1 MEEFGGNEF
10 LKLKYKQIK
19 VLILDQIKKVYLA
32 QKKDNQE
39 KKIVKKINLLKL
51 NEKERDMAIQEGIIL
66 SKLKHPNIINC
77 NEFYLENDKIDII
90 MEYAEGG
97 DLFNK
102 IKEQKN
108 KKKYFEEKEII
119 EWFIEICEG
128 IKYIH
133 ENKII
138 HRDLKPLNIFLTKN
152 NKIKIGD
159 FGIATLLNYKSK
171 AKTMIGTQI
180 YLSPEIMK
188 NNLYDYK
195 SDIWNLGI
203 ILYELTQLKHPFF
216 DENMSNEK
224 MINNIEKENINFIN
238 INYSERLL
246 NLIKNILKV
255 NPNERLD
262 INKIILEC
270 YTIIIKKN
278 SNSNNE

>member
-1 MEEFGGNEF
+1 MEEFEGNEL
-10 LKLKYKQIK
+10 LKLKYKQ
-19 VLILDQIKKVYLA
+19 LNILMKNQIKQVYLA
-32 QKKDNQE
+32 QKKENQQKVIIKE
-39 KKIVKKINLLKL
+39 INLLKL
-51 NEKERDMAIQEGIIL
+51 EEKEKDMTIQEGIIL

-77 NEFYLENDKIDII
+77 YEFYLENDKFYII
-90 MEYAEGG
+90 MEYGEGG

-102 IKEQKN
+102 INEQKN
-108 KKKYFEEKEII
+108 KNKYFEEKEII

-188 NNLYDYK
+188 NKPYDYK

-216 DENMSNEK
+216 DEDMSNEK

-238 INYSERLL
+238 INY
-246 NLIKNILKV
+246 
-255 NPNERLD
+255 
-262 INKIILEC
+262 
-270 YTIIIKKN
+270 
-278 SNSNNE
+278 

>member
-1 MEEFGGNEF
+1 MEEFEGNEL
-10 LKLKYKQIK
+10 LKLKYKQ
-19 VLILDQIKKVYLA
+19 LNILMKNQIKQVYLA
-32 QKKDNQE
+32 QKKDNQQKVIIKE
-39 KKIVKKINLLKL
+39 INLLKL
-51 NEKERDMAIQEGIIL
+51 EEKEKDMTIQEGIIL

-77 NEFYLENDKIDII
+77 YEFHLENDKFYII
-90 MEYAEGG
+90 MEYGEGG

-102 IKEQKN
+102 INEQKN
-108 KKKYFEEKEII
+108 KNKYFEEKEII

-128 IKYIH
+128 VKYIH

-188 NNLYDYK
+188 NKPYDYK

-216 DENMSNEK
+216 EEDISNEK
-224 MINNIEKENINFIN
+224 SIYNIEKGNIKFIN

-255 NPNERLD
+255 DPNERLD

-270 YTIIIKKN
+270 YTIKIKKN

>member
-1 MEEFGGNEF
+1 MEEFGGNEI

-19 VLILDQIKKVYLA
+19 VLMSDEIKQVYLA
-32 QKKDNQE
+32 QKKDDQE
-39 KKIVKKINLLKL
+39 KIIIKEINLLKL
-51 NEKERDMAIQEGIIL
+51 DENERDMTMHEGIIL

-77 NEFYLENDKIDII
+77 NEFYLENNKIDII

-97 DLFNK
+97 DLSNK

-108 KKKYFEEKEII
+108 KKTYFKEKEII

-128 IKYIH
+128 VKYIH
-133 ENKII
+133 KNKII

-159 FGIATLLNYKSK
+159 FGSAALMKYRTK

-188 NNLYDYK
+188 NELYDYK

-262 INKIILEC
+262 INKILLEC

>member
-1 MEEFGGNEF
+1 MEDFRGNEF
-10 LKLKYKQIK
+10 LKLNYKQIE
-19 VLILDQIKKVYLA
+19 VLMLDQIKKVYLA

-39 KKIVKKINLLKL
+39 KIIIKEINLLQL
-51 NEKERDMAIQEGIIL
+51 DEKERDMAIQEGIIL

-77 NEFYLENDKIDII
+77 NEFHLENDKFDII

-97 DLFNK
+97 DLFSK
-102 IKEQKN
+102 IKEEKN
-108 KKKYFEEKEII
+108 KNKYFEEKEII

-128 IKYIH
+128 VKYIH
-133 ENKII
+133 ENEII

-159 FGIATLLNYKSK
+159 FGIAKLLNYESK
-171 AKTMIGTQI
+171 VKTMIGTKF

-188 NNLYDYK
+188 NKDYDYK
-195 SDIWNLGI
+195 SNIWNLGI

-216 DENMSNEK
+216 DENISNES
-224 MINNIEKENINFIN
+224 MINNIGKENINFIN

-270 YTIIIKKN
+270 NTIKKN
-278 SNSNNE
+278 SNSKKK

>member
-1 MEEFGGNEF
+1 
-10 LKLKYKQIK
+10 
-19 VLILDQIKKVYLA
+19 
-32 QKKDNQE
+32 
-39 KKIVKKINLLKL
+39 
-51 NEKERDMAIQEGIIL
+51 
-66 SKLKHPNIINC
+66 
-77 NEFYLENDKIDII
+77 
-90 MEYAEGG
+90 MEYAERG
-97 DLFNK
+97 DLFSK

-128 IKYIH
+128 VKYIH

-138 HRDLKPLNIFLTKN
+138 HRDLKPLNIFLTKD

-159 FGIATLLNYKSK
+159 FGITTLLNYKSK
-171 AKTMIGTQI
+171 AKTIIGTQL
-180 YLSPEIMK
+180 YLSPEVMK
-188 NNLYDYK
+188 NELYDYK

-203 ILYELTQLKHPFF
+203 ILYELTQLKHPFL
-216 DENMSNEK
+216 DEDMSNEK

-262 INKIILEC
+262 INTIILEC
-270 YTIIIKKN
+270 NAIIIKKN

>member
-10 LKLKYKQIK
+10 LKLKYNQIK
-19 VLILDQIKKVYLA
+19 VLMLDQIKQVYLA

-39 KKIVKKINLLKL
+39 KKIIKEINLLKL

-77 NEFYLENDKIDII
+77 NEFHLENDKIDII

-108 KKKYFEEKEII
+108 KNKIFEEKEII

-128 IKYIH
+128 VKYIH

-159 FGIATLLNYKSK
+159 FGIAALLKYRSQ
-171 AKTMIGTQI
+171 AETVIGTQI

-188 NNLYDYK
+188 SKLYNYK

-216 DENMSNEK
+216 DENISNEK

-238 INYSERLL
+238 MNYSERLL

-270 YTIIIKKN
+270 HTIIIKKN

>member
-1 MEEFGGNEF
+1 MEEFEGNEL

-19 VLILDQIKKVYLA
+19 ILMKDQIKQVYLA
-32 QKKDNQE
+32 QKKDNQQKVIIKE
-39 KKIVKKINLLKL
+39 INLLKL
-51 NEKERDMAIQEGIIL
+51 EEKEKDMTIQEVIIL

-77 NEFYLENDKIDII
+77 YEFHLENDKFYII
-90 MEYAEGG
+90 MEYGEGG

-102 IKEQKN
+102 INEQKN
-108 KKKYFEEKEII
+108 KNKYFEEKEII

-133 ENKII
+133 KNKII
-138 HRDLKPLNIFLTKN
+138 HRDLKPSNIFLTKN

-159 FGIATLLNYKSK
+159 FGIAKLLNYESK
-171 AKTMIGTQI
+171 VKTMIGTKF

-188 NNLYDYK
+188 NKDYDYK
-195 SDIWNLGI
+195 SDIWSLGI

-216 DENMSNEK
+216 EEDISNEK
-224 MINNIEKENINFIN
+224 SINNIEKGNIKFIN

-255 NPNERLD
+255 DPNERLD

>member
-1 MEEFGGNEF
+1 MEEFGGNEI

-19 VLILDQIKKVYLA
+19 VLMSDEIKQVYLA
-32 QKKDNQE
+32 QKKDDQE
-39 KKIVKKINLLKL
+39 KIIIKEINLLKL
-51 NEKERDMAIQEGIIL
+51 DENERDMTMHEGIIL

-77 NEFYLENDKIDII
+77 NEFYLENNKIDII

-97 DLFNK
+97 DLSNK
-102 IKEQKN
+102 IKEQINKN
-108 KKKYFEEKEII
+108 QYFEEKEII

-128 IKYIH
+128 VKYIH

-180 YLSPEIMK
+180 YLSPEIM
-188 NNLYDYK
+188 NNKPYDYK

-216 DENMSNEK
+216 DENISIEK
-224 MINNIEKENINFIN
+224 MIHNIEKENINYIN
-238 INYSERLL
+238 SNYSERLL

>member
-1 MEEFGGNEF
+1 MEEFGGNEI
-10 LKLKYKQIK
+10 LKLKYKQIEI
-19 VLILDQIKKVYLA
+19 LMLDQIKKVYLA

-39 KKIVKKINLLKL
+39 KIIIKEINLLKL
-51 NEKERDMAIQEGIIL
+51 DEKERDMAIQEGIVL
-66 SKLKHPNIINC
+66 SKLKHPNIVNC
-77 NEFYLENDKIDII
+77 HKYYLENNKIDII
-90 MEYAEGG
+90 MEYEEGG
-97 DLFNK
+97 DLSNK
-102 IKEQKN
+102 INEQKN

-128 IKYIH
+128 VKYIH

-188 NNLYDYK
+188 NKPYDYK

-203 ILYELTQLKHPFF
+203 ILYKLTQLKNPF
-216 DENMSNEK
+216 ENK
-224 MINNIEKENINFIN
+224 QIGI
-238 INYSERLL
+238 
-246 NLIKNILKV
+246 
-255 NPNERLD
+255 
-262 INKIILEC
+262 
-270 YTIIIKKN
+270 
-278 SNSNNE
+278 

>member
-1 MEEFGGNEF
+1 MEEFEGNEL
-10 LKLKYKQIK
+10 LKLKYKQ
-19 VLILDQIKKVYLA
+19 LNILMKNQIKQVYLA
-32 QKKDNQE
+32 QKKENQQKVINKE
-39 KKIVKKINLLKL
+39 INLLKL
-51 NEKERDMAIQEGIIL
+51 DEKEKDLTIQEGIIL

-77 NEFYLENDKIDII
+77 YEFHLENDKFYII
-90 MEYAEGG
+90 MEYGEGG

-102 IKEQKN
+102 INEQKN
-108 KKKYFEEKEII
+108 KNKYFEEKEII

-133 ENKII
+133 KNKII
-138 HRDLKPLNIFLTKN
+138 HRDLKPSNIFLTKN

-159 FGIATLLNYKSK
+159 FGIAKLLNYESK
-171 AKTMIGTQI
+171 VKTMMGTKF

-188 NNLYDYK
+188 NKHYDYK

-216 DENMSNEK
+216 EEDISNEK
-224 MINNIEKENINFIN
+224 SINNIEKGNIKFIN

-255 NPNERLD
+255 DPNERLD

-270 YTIIIKKN
+270 YTIKIKKN

>member
-1 MEEFGGNEF
+1 
-10 LKLKYKQIK
+10 
-19 VLILDQIKKVYLA
+19 
-32 QKKDNQE
+32 
-39 KKIVKKINLLKL
+39 
-51 NEKERDMAIQEGIIL
+51 
-66 SKLKHPNIINC
+66 
-77 NEFYLENDKIDII
+77 
-90 MEYAEGG
+90 MEYGEGG
-97 DLFNK
+97 DLFSK
-102 IKEQKN
+102 INEQKN
-108 KKKYFEEKEII
+108 KNKYFEEKEII
-119 EWFIEICEG
+119 EWFTEICEG
-128 IKYIH
+128 VKYIH

-159 FGIATLLNYKSK
+159 FGIAALLHYRSQ
-171 AKTMIGTQI
+171 AETVIGTQI

-188 NNLYDYK
+188 SKLYNYK

-216 DENMSNEK
+216 DENKSNEK

-270 YTIIIKKN
+270 NEIIIKKN

>member
-1 MEEFGGNEF
+1 MIKMEEIGGNEF

-39 KKIVKKINLLKL
+39 KIIIKEINLLKL
-51 NEKERDMAIQEGIIL
+51 DEKERNMAIQEGIIL
-66 SKLKHPNIINC
+66 SKLKHPNIINS
-77 NEFYLENDKIDII
+77 NEFHLENDKIDII

-108 KKKYFEEKEII
+108 KKTYFKEKEII

-128 IKYIH
+128 VKYIH

-138 HRDLKPLNIFLTKN
+138 HRDLKPSNIFLTKD

-159 FGIATLLNYKSK
+159 FGIAKLLNYESK
-171 AKTMIGTQI
+171 VKTMIGTKF

-188 NNLYDYK
+188 SKLYNYK
-195 SDIWNLGI
+195 SDNGI
-203 ILYELTQLKHPFF
+203 
-216 DENMSNEK
+216 
-224 MINNIEKENINFIN
+224 
-238 INYSERLL
+238 
-246 NLIKNILKV
+246 
-255 NPNERLD
+255 
-262 INKIILEC
+262 
-270 YTIIIKKN
+270 
-278 SNSNNE
+278 

>member
-1 MEEFGGNEF
+1 MEEFEGNEL

-19 VLILDQIKKVYLA
+19 VLMLDQIKKVYLA

-39 KKIVKKINLLKL
+39 KIIIKEINLLKL
-51 NEKERDMAIQEGIIL
+51 DEKERDMAIQEGIIL

-77 NEFYLENDKIDII
+77 NEFHLENDKIDII

-133 ENKII
+133 KNKII

-159 FGIATLLNYKSK
+159 FGSA
-171 AKTMIGTQI
+171 A
-180 YLSPEIMK
+180 
-188 NNLYDYK
+188 
-195 SDIWNLGI
+195 
-203 ILYELTQLKHPFF
+203 H
-216 DENMSNEK
+216 
-224 MINNIEKENINFIN
+224 
-238 INYSERLL
+238 
-246 NLIKNILKV
+246 
-255 NPNERLD
+255 
-262 INKIILEC
+262 
-270 YTIIIKKN
+270 
-278 SNSNNE
+278 